1 MAGIVGQG
9 TTFNLPNFVGELYG
23 ITPEDTPLL
32 SAIGGLTGGK
42 ETTDKRFEWS
52 FYDLRAAAANR
63 QRVEGANAPSP
74 EERVRSNAYNVV
86 EIHQEAVEISY
97 TKLAATGAR
106 DAAVRAQGA
115 NNVPDEMDWQVEQAL
130 KQIARDIELTF
141 IAGTFAEPADNSTPR
156 RTRGLLEAITTN
168 VTVLDGG
175 AGAPGALTEA
185 VVLDA
190 MQAAWENGG
199 LQEGETRTV
208 LTGAAGKRKLTKLFV
223 TDKGYAE
230 GSRNVGGVNLQTIE
244 TDFGN
249 LNIMLNRHMP
259 TDTLAFVSLEDLS
272 PVHLLIPGKGFLFV
286 EPLAKVGAA
295 ERSQIYGEVGLE
307 YGNERKHA
315 EISNADFTL

>member
-23 ITPEDTPLL
+23 ISTEDTPLL
-32 SAIGGLTGGK
+32 AAIGGLTGGK
-42 ETTDKRFEWS
+42 SVTDKRFEWS
-52 FYDLRAAAANR
+52 FYDLRAAEDNR

-106 DAAVRAQGA
+106 DAAVRSGDA
-115 NNVPDEMDWQVEQAL
+115 NNVSDEMDWQVEASL
-130 KQIARDIELTF
+130 KQIARDIEKTF
-141 IAGTFAEPADNSTPR
+141 ITGTFAEPATNATPR
-156 RTRGLLEAITTN
+156 RTRGLIEAIVTN
-168 VTVLDGG
+168 VTLA
-175 AGAPGALTEA
+175 AGAAITEA
-185 VVLDA
+185 MILDT
-190 MQAAWENGG
+190 MQAAWTNGG

-208 LTGAAGKRKLTKLFV
+208 LVGAAAKRYLTKIFV
-223 TDKGYAE
+223 TNKGFQE
-230 GSRNVGGVNLQTIE
+230 STRNVGGVNLQTIE

-249 LNIMLNRHMP
+249 LNVMLDRYVPDGTMIF
-259 TDTLAFVSLEDLS
+259 ASLEDLA

-307 YGNERKHA
+307 YGNEAKHA
-315 EISNADFTL
+315 KLTGFIAPA